1 MSINDV
7 TANEGD
13 SGTTTFTFTVSLSQ
27 PAPANVTFNIATQD
41 DSATVANNDYVAN
54 SLTNQTIMTGSQNFT
69 FNVTVNGDM
78 SVEPPETFFVNVT
91 NVSGAT
97 LLDGQGVGT
106 IANDDV
112 VTTPIHTIQGAGAAS
127 PFVGQTVTTTINVVT
142 AKKSNGF
149 FIQTPTGNEDSD
161 PNTSEGVFVFTSSAP
176 TVAVG
181 DNVRVTGTV
190 AEFFQLTEIN
200 TTPANVVLFSSGNP
214 LPAPVTITTTILDAS
229 DTLAQ
234 VNARLETLEGMRV
247 SASSLTSVS
256 PTNQFGEFYTVIT
269 GVARPFREPGVASSD
284 TLPPGVPCCV
294 PVFDENPERF
304 VVDTDGVADVP
315 RLNVTSNV
323 TVTNVTGPLD
333 FTFDEYKLL
342 PESTPTVT
350 PNMVAI
356 PVPEPCAAEFT
367 VASFNMERFFDTVN
381 DPGTSD
387 GVPSLAEFNTKLSKA
402 SLAIRNV
409 MQSPDIIGV
418 EEVENLTTLQA
429 IAAKVNAD
437 AVADGDPNPNYQAF
451 LEEGNDIGG
460 IDVGFLVK
468 TSRVTV
474 IDVVQEGKDTTF
486 TFNSQTAILNDR
498 PPLILRAVVTSAVGT
513 PFPITVIVNHLRSL
527 IGIEDAAD
535 GPRVR
540 AKRSA
545 QAEFLGNLIQ
555 TRQANDPNERIV
567 SVGDYNAFQFN
578 DGYVDVMGAVK
589 GMPAP
594 FDEVVLA
601 NSDVVTPDLINLTE
615 GVSAAERYSFVFQGS
630 AQVLDHILMTQNLQ
644 TAFSRIH
651 YARNDA
657 DFPESL
663 RNDATR
669 SERISDH
676 DMPVAYFRFPMIVNV
691 SVSKTSLW
699 PANHKMVNVT
709 VNYDLNA
716 CGATTCTL
724 TVTSNEPIDG
734 EDDGNTS
741 PDWEVLDPHKV
752 RLRAERSGSGTGRVY
767 TITITC
773 TDSTGHS
780 ESRTV
785 TVTVPLNQS

>member
-1 MSINDV
+1 M
-7 TANEGD
+7 
-13 SGTTTFTFTVSLSQ
+13 
-27 PAPANVTFNIATQD
+27 NI
-41 DSATVANNDYVAN
+41 
-54 SLTNQTIMTGSQNFT
+54 
-69 FNVTVNGDM
+69 
-78 SVEPPETFFVNVT
+78 EPNETFFVNVT
-91 NVSGAT
+91 NISGASV
-97 LLDGQGVGT
+97 LDAQGLGT
-106 IANDDV
+106 IVNDDV
-112 VTTPIHTIQGAGAAS
+112 LTTPIHTIQGAGSAS
-127 PFVGQTVTTTINVVT
+127 PFAGQQVTTTISTVT
-142 AKKSNGF
+142 AKKTNGF

-161 PNTSEGVFVFTSSAP
+161 PNTSEGIFVFTSSAP
-176 TVAVG
+176 TVSVG

-190 AEFFQLTEIN
+190 VEFFQLTEIN
-200 TTPANVVLFSSGNP
+200 TSGGSIVLFSTGNP
-214 LPAPVTITTTILDAS
+214 LPAPVTLTTSILDAS
-229 DTLAQ
+229 STLAQ
-234 VNARLETLEGMRV
+234 VNARLESLEGMRV
-247 SASSLTSVS
+247 FAGSLTSVS
-256 PTNQFGEFYTVIT
+256 PTNEFGEFYTVIT

-294 PVFDENPERF
+294 PIFDENPERL
-304 VVDTDGVADVP
+304 VVDSDGLATIP

-323 TVTNVTGPLD
+323 TATNVTGPLD

-342 PESTPTVT
+342 PETTPVT
-350 PNMVAI
+350 TANMTAVA
-356 PVPEPCAAEFT
+356 VPEPCAGEFT
-367 VASFNMERFFDTVN
+367 IASFNMERFFDTVN

-387 GVPSLAEFNTKLSKA
+387 AVLSPAEFATKLSKA

-409 MQSPDIIGV
+409 MRMPDIIGV
-418 EEVENLTTLQA
+418 QEAENLSTLQA
-429 IAAKVNAD
+429 IATQINND
-437 AVADGDPNPNYQAF
+437 AVAAGGPNPNYQVY

-486 TFNSQTAILNDR
+486 TFNGVDAILNDR
-498 PPLILRAVVTSAVGT
+498 PPLVLRAVVTSAAGT
-513 PFPITVIVNHLRSL
+513 PSAVTVIVNHLRSL
-527 IGIEDAAD
+527 IGIEDPVD

-540 AKRSA
+540 AKRSE
-545 QAEFLGNLIQ
+545 QANFLATLIQ
-555 TRQANDPNERIV
+555 TRQANNPSERVI

-578 DGYVDVMGAVK
+578 DGYVDVMGAIK

-615 GVSAAERYSFVFQGS
+615 GVPASERYSFVFEGS

-644 TAFSRIH
+644 SIFSRIH

-663 RNDATR
+663 RNDPTR

-676 DMPVAYFRFPMIVNV
+676 DMPVAYFRFPMIANV
-691 SVSKTSLW
+691 SVNKSVLW
-699 PANHKMVNVT
+699 PPNHKMVDVT
-709 VNYDLNA
+709 VNYDEVNT

-724 TVTSNEPIDG
+724 SVTSNEPVNGD
-734 EDDGNTS
+734 DDGNTA
-741 PDWEVLDPHKV
+741 PDWEVLGPHNV
-752 RLRAERSGSGTGRVY
+752 RLRAERSGTGTGRVY
-767 TITITC
+767 TITINC

-785 TVTVPLNQS
+785 TVTVPLNRSK